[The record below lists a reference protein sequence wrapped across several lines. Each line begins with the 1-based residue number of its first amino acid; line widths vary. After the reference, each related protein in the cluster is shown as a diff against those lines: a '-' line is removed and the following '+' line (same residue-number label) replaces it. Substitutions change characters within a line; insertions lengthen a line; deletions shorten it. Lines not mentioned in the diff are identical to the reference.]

1 MIEKYM
7 KCKSN
12 IFFCVFLQYDYD
24 DDNKRRDNSTYSYCE
39 FLLRYIFGFIESTIQ
54 EANSSRGNYVSRGRS
69 V

>member
-1 MIEKYM
+1 M

-39 FLLRYIFGFIESTIQ
+39 FPPKSFYYIFDFIESTIQ
-54 EANSSRGNYVSRGRS
+54 EANSPRGNYVSGGRS

>member
-39 FLLRYIFGFIESTIQ
+39 FLLRYIFGFIESTI
-54 EANSSRGNYVSRGRS
+54 
-69 V
+69 